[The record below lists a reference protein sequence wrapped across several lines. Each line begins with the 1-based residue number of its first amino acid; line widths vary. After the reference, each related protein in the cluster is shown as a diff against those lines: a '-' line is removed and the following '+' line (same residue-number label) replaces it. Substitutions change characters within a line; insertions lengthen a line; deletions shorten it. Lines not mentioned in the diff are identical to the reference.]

1 MRLKLLWAT
10 VLLILFTAC
19 SNSNVLY
26 STEKLMPGGY
36 DQYKT
41 FAFLPTTDT
50 QYAKMLNNNRFLP
63 LLAAEGRMILEKKG
77 LVLDTLNPDCLFTYH
92 LVINR
97 TYQANQ
103 QQEVVYNQQVY
114 NAANVPVQNQSSR
127 AISGG
132 SYMRAGTAPGSGIYY
147 FSSDNRPYAF
157 NGKMTVDTLREGSM
171 VIDMIDTK
179 TKAIIWRSVMQGKA
193 IESQTMPIDESI
205 RYYIPKMLKQLP
217 RK

>member
-1 MRLKLLWAT
+1 MLQKLSWAAF
-10 VLLILFTAC
+10 LLIILSAC

-26 STEKLMPGGY
+26 SSEKLLPTGY

-63 LLAAEGRMILEKKG
+63 LLAAEGRTALEKKG
-77 LVLDTLNPDCLFTYH
+77 LVLDTLHPDCLFTYH

-97 TYQANQ
+97 TYQGNQ
-103 QQEVVYNQQVY
+103 QQEVVYNPQVY
-114 NAANVPVQNQSSR
+114 NAASIPLYNQSGS
-127 AISGG
+127 AVSGG
-132 SYMRAGTAPGSGIYY
+132 TYMRAGTAPGSGIYY

-193 IESQTMPIDESI
+193 IESQTMPIDASI
-205 RYYIPKMLKQLP
+205 RYYIPKMLKNLP